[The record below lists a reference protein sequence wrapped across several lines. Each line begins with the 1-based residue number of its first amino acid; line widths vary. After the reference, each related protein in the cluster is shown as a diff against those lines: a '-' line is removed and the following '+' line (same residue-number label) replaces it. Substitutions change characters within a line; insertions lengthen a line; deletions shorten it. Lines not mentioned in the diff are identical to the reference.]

1 MSFNA
6 TYWCQCRQWT
16 SQPTTLPFSV
26 ATASSVNQ
34 GGLLEFQHASDE
46 DALDAVKEKALK
58 LMGVQLRI
66 VRWRLLEEC
75 DMLRVNIMAAQSGCC
90 LRFYAGLCLKY
101 VSRIPCLI
109 LSRTV
114 FSSADGLART

>member
-1 MSFNA
+1 MVRSLA
-6 TYWCQCRQWT
+6 EAVSAGRERWCDEHKCNVLVPMQAAGQL
-16 SQPTTLPFSV
+16 TTLPFSV
-26 ATASSVNQ
+26 ATASSVNE

-75 DMLRVNIMAAQSGCC
+75 DMLRVNIMAAQSSCC
-90 LRFYAGLCLKY
+90 LRF
-101 VSRIPCLI
+101 
-109 LSRTV
+109 
-114 FSSADGLART
+114 